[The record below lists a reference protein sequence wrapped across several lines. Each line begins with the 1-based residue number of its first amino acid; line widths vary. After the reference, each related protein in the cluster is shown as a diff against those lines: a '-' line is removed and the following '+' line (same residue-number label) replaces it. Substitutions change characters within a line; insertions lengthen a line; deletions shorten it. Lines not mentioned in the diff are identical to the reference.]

1 MKWVKIGLAVVAV
14 LIILPVVAVAIM
26 GFGGDSN
33 RILASVVIHKKP
45 EVVWPWIYKQD
56 KVKQW
61 VTWLVE
67 IRENGTGEPAVGQS
81 AVWVM
86 EDRNNGNARMEI
98 TGTVEAV
105 EPYRRLAVKLTS
117 TEAFSGTSVYTLTE
131 LPDGSTR
138 LDSDSRYHFDNG
150 FARFMTPVI
159 CWQAKKKMDS
169 DLQQLRS
176 HVESGT

>member
-1 MKWVKIGLAVVAV
+1 LLAIAAV
-14 LIILPVVAVAIM
+14 IVLPVVGLGIANVGPDSDRIAV
-26 GFGGDSN
+26 
-33 RILASVVIHKKP
+33 SVVLHQKP
-45 EVVWPWIYKQD
+45 EVIWPWLFKPD

-67 IRENGTGEPAVGQS
+67 IREQGEGEPAVGQS

-105 EPYRRLAVKLTS
+105 EPYRRLAVQLKA
-117 TEAFSGTSVYTLTE
+117 TEGFAGTSVYRLVP

-138 LDSDSRYHFDNG
+138 LESDSRYRFDNA
-150 FARFMTPVI
+150 FACFMTPVI
-159 CWQAKKKMDS
+159 CWQAKKKMWS
-169 DLQQLRS
+169 DLETLRAR
-176 HVESGT
+176 VEGGA